1 MYNYSYIFVGINNS
15 YMKKF
20 ILSLSA
26 IFTLSFFGVIAQ
38 SNGIEIRLDGNG
50 ADLSGTEVVIN
61 LTTGNYD
68 ANMHVS
74 NNTGTNK
81 AWKITRRKI
90 SVPATWTDVLC
101 WGPNC
106 YPASGDLYTTPGVAP
121 IVTNGTELF
130 STGLVAD
137 LHMTIT
143 PNQTATS
150 SALYRYYITN
160 TQGAYEDSIDL
171 SINFTLGV
179 TSLKQPTT
187 LTISPNP
194 ADDNVKIALEG
205 IENSSVKIV
214 DVLGNVVY
222 NESINNG
229 TKNIDVSTFKNGVYF
244 VLVEAPGIKS
254 FNRKLIIRH

>member
-1 MYNYSYIFVGINNS
+1 
-15 YMKKF
+15 MKKF
-20 ILSLSA
+20 ILSFSA
-26 IFTLSFFGVIAQ
+26 IITLSLSGVIAQ
-38 SNGIEIRLDGNG
+38 SNGIEIRLDGLG
-50 ADLSGTEVVIN
+50 ADLSGTEVIIN
-61 LTTGNYD
+61 LSTGNYD
-68 ANMHVS
+68 ANMHVT
-74 NNTGTNK
+74 NNTG
-81 AWKITRRKI
+81 ADEGWKITRRKI

-106 YPASGDLYTTPGVAP
+106 YPASGDLYTTPGAAP

-130 STGLVAD
+130 STGEVAD

-143 PNQTATS
+143 PDPAVAT
-150 SALYRYYITN
+150 SALYRYYITSVA
-160 TQGAYEDSIDL
+160 GVYLDSIDV
-171 SINFTLGV
+171 SINYVLAV
-179 TSLKQPTT
+179 TTLKQPTT

-229 TKNIDVSTFKNGVYF
+229 TKNIDVSNFKNGVYF